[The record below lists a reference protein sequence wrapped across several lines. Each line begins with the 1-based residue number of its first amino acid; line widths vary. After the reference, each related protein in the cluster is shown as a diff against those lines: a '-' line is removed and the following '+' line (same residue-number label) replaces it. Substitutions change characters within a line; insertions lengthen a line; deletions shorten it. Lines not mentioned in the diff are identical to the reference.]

1 MKMIKYILMIAVLL
15 GLLGL
20 TNPAKAGLAT
30 GVTAGVDWIYWGGD
44 EELALPEAWGSVPW
58 ELFHEWYPH
67 GYPPPY

>member
-1 MKMIKYILMIAVLL
+1 MKITHIIIVAVFVLA
-15 GLLGL
+15 LLGL

-30 GVTAGVDWIYWGGD
+30 GITAGVDWGYWVVD
-44 EELALPEAWGSVPW
+44 EEPALPEAWGSVPW